1 MIKTVHVFAG
11 RFTNRDA
18 ACRYTEAQWEPEPD
32 ESASDEEYVA
42 WENRN
47 PIWPM
52 KIDLGIVFL
61 DSDFIETI
69 FGDGRYDYLN
79 GTLLDEQAIN
89 RIKATAGS
97 DSNVLV
103 LIFDE
108 ALGGFESEVKSTPS
122 LTYCGQFDCEL
133 GREQP

>member
-1 MIKTVHVFAG
+1 MVKTVHVFTG

-18 ACRYTEAQWEPEPD
+18 ARRYTEAQWEPEPG

-47 PIWPM
+47 PVWPM
-52 KIDLGIVFL
+52 KIDLGVYL
-61 DSDFIETI
+61 DGDFIETI
-69 FGDGRYDYLN
+69 DGDRRYDYLKEM
-79 GTLLDEQAIN
+79 LLDGQAIN

-97 DSNVLV
+97 GSNILV

-108 ALGGFESEVKSTPS
+108 ALGGFKSEVKSTPS

-133 GREQP
+133 GRE